1 MEVSV
6 EGIRSKKTKK
16 LLAQAAEF
24 YGGLL
29 LNKRTANIVNL
40 TINLKRKL
48 DGDAEGY
55 CQYMSQ
61 SVGVRE
67 FDIEIEKDRPIDELL
82 VTLAHEMV
90 HLKQFAT
97 RELTSSHVPA
107 HISRWQGR
115 EVNENLVN
123 YWDLPWEIEAHGRER
138 GLFYRFTD
146 KVDIYK

>member
-1 MEVSV
+1 
-6 EGIRSKKTKK
+6 
-16 LLAQAAEF
+16 
-24 YGGLL
+24 
-29 LNKRTANIVNL
+29 
-40 TINLKRKL
+40 
-48 DGDAEGY
+48 
-55 CQYMSQ
+55 MSQ

-67 FDIEIEKDRPIDELL
+67 FEIEIEKDRPIDELL

-115 EVNENLVN
+115 EINENLVN